1 MDIDIILDL
10 LADKVADKVI
20 QRLNKE
26 EDAEPVYTGI
36 KGIMQIFHCGR
47 TKAQALKNSHVL
59 DEAIISHGRKFVI
72 NKGKALDCVAKKGY
86 M

>member
-1 MDIDIILDL
+1 MDSILDL
-10 LADKVADKVI
+10 LADKIADKVI

-26 EDAEPVYTGI
+26 EETEPVYIGI

-72 NKGKALDCVAKKGY
+72 SKNKALDCVAKKGY
-86 M
+86 I